1 MAVLEPLTSGAGD
14 FISFGDGSSVATGDV
29 GLASTLNFRIAT
41 TSTSVVHR
49 ARLRLFVRTPSGDQ
63 SIEVQTVK
71 FIISRNN

>member
-1 MAVLEPLTSGAGD
+1 MNKVSYILLLMTALL
-14 FISFGDGSSVATGDV
+14 
-29 GLASTLNFRIAT
+29 L
-41 TSTSVVHR
+41 HR